1 LIFEPEKYARHQATS
16 AFDVDLE
23 GRPLQKAAAG
33 VEKNRRRLFTVGMI
47 AALSPMSAAECM
59 KADSD
64 VVLLLIGDA
73 FADDI
78 R

>member
-33 VEKNRRRLFTVGMI
+33 VEK
-47 AALSPMSAAECM
+47 
-59 KADSD
+59 
-64 VVLLLIGDA
+64 IGDGFSLWA
-73 FADDI
+73 
-78 R
+78 